1 MPLPD
6 KSQVWPPVEMKNVLD
21 AVLEWDA
28 LYTGN
33 ADQLEQVYSTVRQ
46 QTHTSMWG
54 QIRRRFWGTPNPTN
68 VSQTPVKLHVPYPAE
83 IARMSASMLLEE
95 MPKIW
100 FPREDDSDQDA
111 DDPTPEAET
120 PAGDQE
126 DTAESRANDRLDDV
140 LDDDAHSSLLEALE
154 YAAAHGGAYLRVSW
168 DTSPTSPE
176 KTKPFLTV
184 MATDAAVPVF
194 RWGRLVAVTFWSDL
208 PAINGENAVYR
219 LLERHEVGTIEWG
232 LYMSQSSNEL
242 GVRVPLAD
250 HPDTVHLAAVV
261 DENAQVMT
269 GSDLLTAIYVPNK
282 KANKRLRHDPVAKNH
297 GSSDFDGAEDLF
309 DFADEIETSYQRD
322 IRLAKTRIMVPKGM
336 LTSMGAGNGATFN
349 ADQEVFTELGTQVG
363 SLNPGNGGATPTGA
377 AQSFIHTF
385 QPTIRSADHEAA
397 MNHIRGEIYQACGYS
412 PQSFGESGDMAI
424 TATETVAREKQ
435 SILTRSA
442 KIISLRP
449 RLAHLAAVLLDVDE
463 HVFNGPGRPADD
475 ILPDVEFPDAAAVN
489 PKVQAETLDL
499 YNRSESVSIEERV
512 KFLHPDWEQRQVN
525 AEVTKIKDDLA
536 MLPDPTLAHLWE
548 AESPNGSSTGGV
560 TTSRSGV
567 VANPAQTAAVN
578 TANKTLNAQEA
589 AADGG
594 PAAN

>member
-1 MPLPD
+1 MALPD
-6 KSQVWPPVEMKNVLD
+6 RSTAWPPADMKNVLD
-21 AVLEWDA
+21 AVQEWDA
-28 LYTGN
+28 WYTGSV
-33 ADQLEQVYSTVRQ
+33 DQLEMIYSMVRQ

-54 QIRRRFWGTPNPTN
+54 QLRRRFFGTPNPTN
-68 VSQTPVKLHVPYPAE
+68 VSQNPVKIHVPYPAE

-95 MPKIW
+95 MPKVW
-100 FPREDDSDQDA
+100 FPREDAETQDA

-120 PAGDQE
+120 PEGGQE
-126 DTAESRANDRLDDV
+126 DTAESRADDRLDDL

-154 YAAAHGGAYLRVSW
+154 YAAAHGGSYLRVSW
-168 DTSPTSPE
+168 DQSPTSPE

-184 MATDAAVPVF
+184 MATDSAVPEF
-194 RWGRLVAVTFWSDL
+194 RWGRLVAVTFWSELAGIEGQD
-208 PAINGENAVYR
+208 GVYR
-219 LLERHEVGTIEWG
+219 LLERHEPGTIEWG
-232 LYMSQSSNEL
+232 LYESQDRGEL
-242 GVRVPLAD
+242 GHRVPLAD
-250 HPDTVHLAAVV
+250 HPAVAYLAAVV
-261 DENAQVMT
+261 DENAQVKT

-282 KANKRLRHDPVAKNH
+282 NANKRLRRDPVAKNH

-336 LTSMGAGNGATFN
+336 LTSMGPGNGATFN

-363 SLNPGNGGATPTGA
+363 SLNPGTGGNAPQGS

-397 MNHIRGEIYQACGYS
+397 MNHIRNEIYQACGYS

-442 KIISLRP
+442 KIIALRP
-449 RLAHLAAVLLDVDE
+449 RLARLAAVLLDVDE
-463 HVFNGPGRPADD
+463 HVFNGPGRPDADT
-475 ILPDVEFPDAAAVN
+475 LPDVEFPDAAAVN

-525 AEVTKIKDDLA
+525 AEVTKIRNDLA
-536 MLPDPTLAHLWE
+536 MLPDPSMAHLWMAE
-548 AESPNGSSTGGV
+548 AANGSATGGV
-560 TTSRSGV
+560 QANRNGV
-567 VANPAQTAAVN
+567 DPASADAVN
-578 TANKTLNAQEA
+578 KANAELVKQEA
-589 AADGG
+589 ATDGG
-594 PAAN
+594 PAAK

>member
-6 KSQVWPPVEMKNVLD
+6 KSQVWPPVELKNVLD
-21 AVLEWDA
+21 AVQEWDA
-28 LYTGN
+28 LYVGD
-33 ADQLEQVYSTVRQ
+33 ADQLEMVYSTVRQ

-54 QIRRRFWGTPNPTN
+54 QMRRKFWGTPNPTN
-68 VSQTPVKLHVPYPAE
+68 VSQTPNKIHVPYPAE

-100 FPREDDSDQDA
+100 FPREDNQDA

-120 PAGDQE
+120 PAGDME
-126 DTAESRANDRLDDV
+126 DTAESRANDRLDDL
-140 LDDDAHSSLLEALE
+140 LDDDAHSALLEALE
-154 YAAAHGGAYLRVSW
+154 YAAAHGGGYVRVSW
-168 DTSPTSPE
+168 DISATSPE

-184 MATDAAVPVF
+184 MATDAAVPEF

-208 PAINGENAVYR
+208 PPVEGRNAVYR
-219 LLERHEVGTIEWG
+219 LLERHEVGSIEWG
-232 LYMSQSSNEL
+232 LYESQSRNEL
-242 GVRVPLAD
+242 GVRVPLAE
-250 HPDTVHLAAVV
+250 HSATAHLAEAVNDQASV
-261 DENAQVMT
+261 ET

-282 KANKRLRHDPVAKNH
+282 KANKRLRKDPVARSH

-336 LTSMGAGNGATFN
+336 LTSMGAGNGAVFN
-349 ADQEVFTELGTQVG
+349 ADQEIFTELGTQVG

-377 AQSFIHTF
+377 AQSFIQTF
-385 QPTIRSADHEAA
+385 QPQIRSADHEAA
-397 MNHIRGEIYQACGYS
+397 MNHIRNEIYQACGYS

-442 KIISLRP
+442 KIIALRP
-449 RLAHLAAVLLDVDE
+449 RLAHLAAVLLDVDAF
-463 HVFNGPGRPADD
+463 VFNGPGRPADD

-489 PKVQAETLDL
+489 PKVQAETVNL
-499 YNRSESVSIEERV
+499 YNTSESVSIEERV

-525 AEVTKIKDDLA
+525 AEVQKIKDDLS
-536 MLPDPTLAHLWE
+536 MLPDPTMAHLWE
-548 AESPNGSSTGGV
+548 AEAVNASATGGV

-567 VANPAQTAAVN
+567 TANPAQAAAVKSAD
-578 TANKTLNAQEA
+578 TALNAQEA
-589 AADGG
+589 TADGG
-594 PAAN
+594 SAAAK